1 MGSMKFVF
9 FQIGLALSLGVSASW
24 TKRYIDFVGQVTDAG
39 HAGWWMQPAH
49 LSLKSQPINTWAKI
63 SHGQKASK
71 QDENDEPARQLEDV
85 VNDTIEQIKQSE
97 DYEQLKDFIDEKF
110 YDKTEPKA
118 SALGISATV
127 CTLLIALF

>member
-1 MGSMKFVF
+1 MCPPAGKNISSGFVDSPGEN
-9 FQIGLALSLGVSASW
+9 Q
-24 TKRYIDFVGQVTDAG
+24 K
-39 HAGWWMQPAH
+39 
-49 LSLKSQPINTWAKI
+49 PIFCNIYK
-63 SHGQKASK
+63 
-71 QDENDEPARQLEDV
+71 

-118 SALGISATV
+118 SALEISATV